1 MIQNFRTYDLAVQF
15 YRKLPAIEASAHVKD
30 QLQRAA
36 LSIVLNLA
44 EGSAKPTKK
53 DRVRFY
59 AMAFGS
65 VREVQA
71 LSEILT
77 FNDETNEALD
87 HLAASTY
94 KLVYKQ

>member
-1 MIQNFRTYDLAVQF
+1 MIQNFRTYGLAVQF
-15 YRKLPAIEASAHVKD
+15 YRRGPAIEAPAHLKD

-36 LSIVLNLA
+36 SSIVLNLA

-53 DRVRFY
+53 DRMRYY
-59 AMAFGS
+59 AIAFGS

-71 LSEILT
+71 LSDLLT
-77 FNDETNEALD
+77 FDKSTNESLD
-87 HLAASTY
+87 HLAACTY